1 VGVKFLRL
9 RFLIVFSGI
18 ENGAQN
24 LVHKWVKNLNVM
36 CVCVFFFKNCS
47 TVSSEEQKTICVK
60 GFERR
65 SAHYTKADNAFQCVK
80 ELFNKGTCTLLQIPR
95 DVCVPPGCAV
105 TAFSDVITS
114 LHEAFLDYDH
124 MPWRAFVLASQ
135 LFEDL
140 MYYKMSP
147 DMKAMVF
154 LVHDFVQPLASI
166 VAKRTA
172 DGQDTTALNTM
183 LTMLRMNIEIL
194 KGFTASDLE
203 MLRESGKVVCARA
216 TQWSDGD
223 VEVLSSALI
232 SNRGFI

>member
-1 VGVKFLRL
+1 MH
-9 RFLIVFSGI
+9 
-18 ENGAQN
+18 A
-24 LVHKWVKNLNVM
+24 
-36 CVCVFFFKNCS
+36 CS
-47 TVSSEEQKTICVK
+47 TVPSEEQKTICVK

-65 SAHYTKADNAFQCVK
+65 SAHYTIPDNAFQCVK

-95 DVCVPPGCAV
+95 DVFVPPGCAV
-105 TAFSDVITS
+105 TAFADVIAS

-124 MPWRAFVLASQ
+124 MPWRTFVLATQ

-147 DMKAMVF
+147 DMKAVVF

-172 DGQDTTALNTM
+172 EGQDTTALDTM

-194 KGFTASDLE
+194 KGFTASELE
-203 MLRESGKVVCARA
+203 MLRESGKVICARA
-216 TQWSDGD
+216 AHWSDGD
-223 VEVLSSALI
+223 VAVLSSAI
-232 SNRGFI
+232 IGSRGFI